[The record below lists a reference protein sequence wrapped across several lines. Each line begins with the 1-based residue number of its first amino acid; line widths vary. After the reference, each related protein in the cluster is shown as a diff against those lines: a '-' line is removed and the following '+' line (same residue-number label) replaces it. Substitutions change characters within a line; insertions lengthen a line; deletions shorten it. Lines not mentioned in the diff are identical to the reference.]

1 VSRAIRPATVT
12 AASELPEGARKGLNL
27 LRLLAFLGSLI
38 LNAAASVRVA
48 VEEIGRTIILL
59 ARTLVWLFRRPFRA
73 HEVFRQL
80 DFVGVQSL
88 ELICITGAFTGMVMA
103 LQSHLGM
110 SKFGAVS
117 LLGGAVALTLARELG
132 PVLSALMVC
141 GRAGSAIAAELGSMR
156 TTEQIDALS
165 SMAVEPVQYLVLPRL
180 LAATIAM
187 PLLAILFEFCGMVGA
202 YLTAVYQLG
211 MEGPVFMNSVQEY
224 LELEDITHGL
234 IKSVVFGLIVSLV
247 SCAKGFHVT
256 GGARGVGQATTRAVV
271 ISSLLILASD
281 YAMTAIMFGRPA

>member
-1 VSRAIRPATVT
+1 
-12 AASELPEGARKGLNL
+12 
-27 LRLLAFLGSLI
+27 
-38 LNAAASVRVA
+38 
-48 VEEIGRTIILL
+48 
-59 ARTLVWLFRRPFRA
+59 
-73 HEVFRQL
+73 
-80 DFVGVQSL
+80 
-88 ELICITGAFTGMVMA
+88 MVMA

-180 LAATIAM
+180 LATTIAM
-187 PLLAILFEFCGMVGA
+187 PLLAILFEFSGMVGA